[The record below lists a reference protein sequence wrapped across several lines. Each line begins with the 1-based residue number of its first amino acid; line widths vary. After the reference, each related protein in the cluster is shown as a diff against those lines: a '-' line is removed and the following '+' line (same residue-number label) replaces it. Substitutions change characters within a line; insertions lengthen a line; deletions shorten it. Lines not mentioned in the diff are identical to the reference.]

1 MLKGYYQSS
10 KQHYNFSTFQH
21 YNNGM
26 QNGRLIIF
34 SAPSGAGKTTI
45 VQHLLSKIPGLEFSI
60 SATTRKPRGDEKNG
74 KDYYFISKEE
84 FLHRIATKQFVE
96 FEEVYTGTFYG
107 TLRTEIERIWQN
119 GNAVIFDIDVEG
131 GLHLKRKYDGQ
142 ALAIFVQPPSLEV
155 LIERLTGRGTD
166 SAEKLQ
172 ERFIKAEK
180 ELKYAPQF
188 DIILKN
194 YDLETACKEAE
205 KLVKDFI
212 SPPAP

>member
-1 MLKGYYQSS
+1 M
-10 KQHYNFSTFQH
+10 N
-21 YNNGM
+21 
-26 QNGRLIIF
+26 QNGKLIIF

-45 VQHLLSKIPGLEFSI
+45 VHHLLSVMPELEFSI
-60 SATTRKPRGDEKNG
+60 SATTRQARGDEQDG
-74 KDYYFISKEE
+74 KDYYFISLAE
-84 FLHRIATKQFVE
+84 FTHRIAKKQFVE

-107 TLRTEIERIWQN
+107 TLRAEIERIWAK
-119 GNAVIFDIDVEG
+119 GKTVIFDIDVEG

-166 SAEKLQ
+166 SEEKLK
-172 ERFIKAEK
+172 ERFAKAEK

-194 YDLETACKEAE
+194 YDLETACKEAQE
-205 KLVKDFI
+205 LVRNFI
-212 SPPAP
+212 K